1 MSIKT
6 VKVATLLTSVLIIWI
21 VVKIVVFIKQMP
33 QCACSVPAQTLDR
46 IMVLEKVI
54 IAMGAL
60 SILYQLFTFNDPKI
74 SSPGYLVTSVFA
86 FLIYAVFAYN
96 VNDFRNSISKKCE
109 CADKWEKTAMY
120 VQAIYYVVA
129 ISIVIIG
136 ALVLLSGGVINFAS
150 GPNRT
155 IGIIAF
161 AMIAIGAWILFGG
174 KMNVFLDYAINMN
187 KIESFSSMHAEDGK
201 KESFS
206 SIHAEDGKK
215 ESFDCGCNKD
225 KKQWM

>member
-1 MSIKT
+1 
-6 VKVATLLTSVLIIWI
+6 
-21 VVKIVVFIKQMP
+21 
-33 QCACSVPAQTLDR
+33 
-46 IMVLEKVI
+46 
-54 IAMGAL
+54 MGGL
-60 SILYQLFTFNDPKI
+60 SILYQLFTFNDSKN
-74 SSPGYLVTSVFA
+74 SSIAGSPLYLVTSLFA

-136 ALVLLSGGVINFAS
+136 ALSLLSGGVINFAS
-150 GPNRT
+150 GPNKT

-187 KIESFSSMHAEDGK
+187 KPERFQESFSSMQTEDR
-201 KESFS
+201 
-206 SIHAEDGKK
+206 KK
-215 ESFDCGCNKD
+215 ESFDCGCNKE
-225 KKQWM
+225 KKQWF

>member
-6 VKVATLLTSVLIIWI
+6 LKVATLLTSVLIIWI

-33 QCACSVPAQTLDR
+33 QCACSVPAKTLDR
-46 IMVLEKVI
+46 IEILEKVI

-60 SILYQLFTFNDPKI
+60 SILYQLFTFNAPFTNA

-86 FLIYAVFAYN
+86 FLIYTLFAYN

-120 VQAIYYVVA
+120 IQAIYYVVA

-150 GPNRT
+150 GPGRT

-161 AMIAIGAWILFGG
+161 TIIAIGAWSLFGG
-174 KMNVFLDYAINMN
+174 DMNVFLDYVMQTVEN
-187 KIESFSSMHAEDGK
+187 KEGFSSMKTEDK
-201 KESFS
+201 KRNAKESFS
-206 SIHAEDGKK
+206 
-215 ESFDCGCNKD
+215 CGCNKE

>member
-6 VKVATLLTSVLIIWI
+6 LKVATILTSVLIIWI
-21 VVKIVVFIKQMP
+21 VVKIVAFIKEMP
-33 QCACSVPAQTLDR
+33 QCACSVPAQTVDR
-46 IMVLEKVI
+46 IAVLEKVI

-60 SILYQLFTFNDPKI
+60 SILYQLFTFNDQKN
-74 SSPGYLVTSVFA
+74 SSIVGSPLYLVTSLVA

-136 ALVLLSGGVINFAS
+136 ALTLLSGGVINFAS

-174 KMNVFLDYAINMN
+174 KMNVFLDYAININ
-187 KIESFSSMHAEDGK
+187 KTEGFSSMQTEDRK
-201 KESFS
+201 K
-206 SIHAEDGKK
+206 DNTK
-215 ESFDCGCNKD
+215 ESFDCGCNKE